1 MIYLTVSM
9 ALSPKLSKITLLC
22 GFSEKKPVWELRF
35 NINIVTLMTTQN
47 NDDKGNIGEEAMDP
61 SYH

>member
-1 MIYLTVSM
+1 M